1 MSQISQEN
9 TCDGVFFNKVLSLQ
23 AWNFIK
29 KDSNTEVFSCEIWE
43 IIQNAYF
50 EEHLRTTA
58 SGKFYWKI
66 LTVLWAIL
74 QKIAFP
80 MLFC

>member
-29 KDSNTEVFSCEIWE
+29 KDSNTEVLSCEIWE
-43 IIQNAYF
+43 IIKNTHF
-50 EEHLRTTA
+50 EEHLQTTA
-58 SGKFYWKI
+58 SGKSYWQI

-74 QKIAFP
+74 
-80 MLFC
+80 

>member
-1 MSQISQEN
+1 MES
-9 TCDGVFFNKVLSLQ
+9 FFNKVVSLQ

-43 IIQNAYF
+43 IIKNTYF

-58 SGKFYWKI
+58 SGKLYWQI
-66 LTVLWAIL
+66 LTVLRAIL
-74 QKIAFP
+74 
-80 MLFC
+80 